1 MKQND
6 GNTMKSMVTWLCVLS
21 CLLVGCGSDGS
32 SGSSGEVRVDLSGE
46 EASVQGYP
54 VGSGDDEI
62 AFEDGFT
69 VQFDKV
75 LVAIER
81 FELRGS
87 DGSEASLDADPIV
100 ADLHLGEPEA
110 WVFDGVPSRR
120 WDDVRFLMAPPTD
133 QSRAVNE
140 VTSEDLQVMVDGGY
154 SMWIEGT
161 ASDGSETYPF
171 DLRFTD
177 LSVLSEA
184 CQNGVDETDGL
195 VVPNNAVVNAQVT
208 IHLDHL
214 FFDTYA
220 TDEALLRFEPWAAV
234 AGDDGIITMDDLETQ
249 PLADLRDRDGA
260 PLLDGEDNPVV
271 YDPGPLVLP
280 SNNLRE
286 YVHAAAT
293 TMGHFNGEG
302 HCDYVVR

>member
-1 MKQND
+1 
-6 GNTMKSMVTWLCVLS
+6 
-21 CLLVGCGSDGS
+21 
-32 SGSSGEVRVDLSGE
+32 
-46 EASVQGYP
+46 
-54 VGSGDDEI
+54 
-62 AFEDGFT
+62 
-69 VQFDKV
+69 
-75 LVAIER
+75 
-81 FELRGS
+81 
-87 DGSEASLDADPIV
+87 
-100 ADLHLGEPEA
+100 
-110 WVFDGVPSRR
+110 
-120 WDDVRFLMAPPTD
+120 
-133 QSRAVNE
+133 
-140 VTSEDLQVMVDGGY
+140 MVDGGY

-177 LSVLSEA
+177 LSVRGEA

-195 VVPNNAVVNAQVT
+195 VVPNDAVVNAQVT

-220 TDEALLRFEPWAAV
+220 TEEALLRFEPWAAV

-249 PLADLRDRDGA
+249 TLADRRDRDGD

-302 HCDYVVR
+302 HCDYVVQ